1 MRPLLSLPL
10 LLLLLLVQC
19 SMRWWLLPLQRSM
32 RVWPRSLWRRRR
44 LASRQPAQDLVE
56 FGLIVAAVSIL
67 GIAGLNVLGRAEE
80 GYFIPL
86 ASTLAP
92 QAPVVTDDVV
102 HPTTEQIHCM
112 PTSVV
117 ATVPSNLSC
126 SFTVADAWNV

>member
-1 MRPLLSLPL
+1 MRPLLLL
-10 LLLLLLVQC
+10 LLLLLLVQ
-19 SMRWWLLPLQRSM
+19 RSM
-32 RVWPRSLWRRRR
+32 RLWPRGLWPRRR

-92 QAPVVTDDVV
+92 RAPVGTDDVV
-102 HPTTEQIHCM
+102 HPTTVKIDCS
-112 PTSVV
+112 PATVV
-117 ATVPSNLSC
+117 ATMATNLSC
-126 SFTVADAWNV
+126 LF

>member
-1 MRPLLSLPL
+1 MRPLV
-10 LLLLLLVQC
+10 LLLLVHR
-19 SMRWWLLPLQRSM
+19 SMRLWLLPLQRSM
-32 RVWPRSLWRRRR
+32 RVWPRSLWRHRR

-92 QAPVVTDDVV
+92 QAPVGTDDVV
-102 HPTTEQIHCM
+102 HPTVVTINCT
-112 PTSVV
+112 PT
-117 ATVPSNLSC
+117 T
-126 SFTVADAWNV
+126 